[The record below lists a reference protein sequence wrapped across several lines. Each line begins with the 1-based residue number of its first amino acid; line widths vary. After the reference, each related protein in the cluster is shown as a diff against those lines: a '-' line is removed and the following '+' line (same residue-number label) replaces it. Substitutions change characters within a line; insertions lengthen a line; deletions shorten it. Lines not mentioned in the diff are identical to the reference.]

1 MLNCLV
7 LAADPVE
14 KVPFPAAGVAVRES
28 DVPLVNNVLNEESVI
43 SIPARRPV

>member
-1 MLNCLV
+1 MLNFL
-7 LAADPVE
+7 LPAADPVV

-28 DVPLVNNVLNEESVI
+28 DVALVNNVLNKESVI